1 MADNTQAPRCRVSQC
16 GPSARK
22 ASGPVSKPTRPC
34 STCCPA
40 PPPLTHCYSQ
50 WKGGPGSWHFL
61 SGKGTH
67 ACLCASMCELAFS
80 FCFSFQCCTKLTCLE
95 IVCLKVVCVI
105 NLCNLTE
112 RQKCIYKDTV
122 SGKTCVSPPRVQGS
136 GCADREDLKWNQH
149 ARGHQDFALFPQLAP
164 GLQMHRPRQ
173 GCTSLGSTERLLCSG
188 SWSPDALIETLRPC
202 RNQREGKGDQGRG
215 CKHIWHLQNPAH
227 NSHNI
232 MRENVQATQQS
243 EICFPSAITHAA
255 EDTHTHTHI
264 QLCAY
269 YLYNLEK

>member
-122 SGKTCVSPPRVQGS
+122 SGKTCVSPPEFRGQAVPTEKTSSETSMQGGTRVS
-136 GCADREDLKWNQH
+136 PSSPSSPPGCRCTDPDKA
-149 ARGHQDFALFPQLAP
+149 ALLWAAQRDCCAP
-164 GLQMHRPRQ
+164 VPG
-173 GCTSLGSTERLLCSG
+173 
-188 SWSPDALIETLRPC
+188 ALMLWLRPC
-202 RNQREGKGDQGRG
+202 AHAGTRGRG
-215 CKHIWHLQNPAH
+215 RETKGGDANTSGICKTLHTTLITSWEKMYRPHSKARSVFPLP
-227 NSHNI
+227 SHMQRKI
-232 MRENVQATQQS
+232 HT
-243 EICFPSAITHAA
+243 P
-255 EDTHTHTHI
+255 THTFNCVPTTSTI
-264 QLCAY
+264 
-269 YLYNLEK
+269 